1 MKSALFIIT
10 LCISFSFYSQ
20 NEVGIILKNSGDKIT
35 IYDGSNSNNKKSI
48 GGMAAGTFGP
58 IAFNEKLLYYFDFDG
73 KIQNIENTEYSEV
86 KLGNGEVLFM
96 TLPHSKDGGG
106 LRVHRI
112 IAKSDK
118 YILGDY
124 IGQDVH
130 FFYIFDTDKNL
141 VERRIPHSVTKK
153 VSEKAM
159 EKVKEYFGDCPDLM
173 EELEVNFSHPEKR
186 GMMKTY
192 FLLFHVEDGR
202 MVNLLSNIECN

>member
-1 MKSALFIIT
+1 
-10 LCISFSFYSQ
+10 
-20 NEVGIILKNSGDKIT
+20 
-35 IYDGSNSNNKKSI
+35 
-48 GGMAAGTFGP
+48 MAAGTFGP

-73 KIQNIENTEYSEV
+73 KIENIENTEYSEV

-112 IAKSDK
+112 IAKSNK

-130 FFYIFDTDKNL
+130 FFYIFDAEKNL
-141 VERRIPHSVTKK
+141 VERRIPHSASKG
-153 VSEKAM
+153 VSEKAIA
-159 EKVKEYFGDCPDLM
+159 KVKEYFGDCPDLI
-173 EELEVNFSHPEKR
+173 EELELNIANPNKM

-192 FLLFHVEDGR
+192 NLLFHLEDR
-202 MVNLLSNIECN
+202 QMVNFLSNIECN